1 MMEYLYGELSKAVE
15 KVTYEGKESAT
26 AAVIVDN
33 ENNTIQVNVIDIPA
47 QLLSPKVDIADDD
60 GEYILVATL
69 EDRSVTYRWSTIQ
82 EFISE
87 YDSRFDDILQKLST
101 ETSERVDADS
111 TLDESIRAEVSA
123 RQEADLALQSSLADE
138 AQARSDA
145 DKLINENLAS
155 EIESRQEVISVE
167 GETVQV
173 GKEDTDI
180 NFKSR
185 GRVTIN
191 NDKEVAFFEPSSDNL
206 VLPLNN
212 NDRIV
217 GKKTDG
223 FATTLVFVSNQDK
236 VEVGDSTTPLNLN
249 TSEDKVLVN
258 NKYTVLDNRDKNEL
272 DTAIKAEE
280 SARTTEDSAINAKLD
295 AESNR
300 AQAAEQANAKA
311 VENETARATTAE
323 GNIDSKIEALDT
335 ELSSDI
341 AGLHTELST
350 RFADLEKEDDRLEG
364 LITQEAQDRA
374 SADTELSET
383 VNSLDSKI
391 SAETQRALAAE
402 QVLTESIDDTKTE
415 LQTSIN
421 NEVTRATQAESE
433 LSTKVNTIESKIP
446 TQASADNQLADKA
459 FVNSSI
465 SNIAAEY
472 ITPDA
477 AGDEQW
483 PSLSALR
490 TGPWYSQGVQTTPT
504 KHDYAIYIETDN
516 SVWRATYDGTQWD
529 SQYKVNDAPFTQEQL
544 SAINSGITSDI
555 VALIDVHL
563 TNTSNPHQVT
573 ATQVGLGNVNNTS
586 DIDKPVSTA
595 QASAI
600 ADAKKAGTDAQ
611 STINSHTT
619 NLSNPHQVTKTQIG
633 LENVDNIKQY
643 SAQNP
648 PPYPVTSV
656 ASRTGAIVLTKSDVG
671 LSSVDNV
678 RQYSST
684 NPPPYPVS
692 SVNNET
698 GAVVLTYG
706 DLNLTVNGQ
715 TAGAQSIHAPRSIGE
730 DNTVLTSE
738 NGSLVWKEAQ
748 ASTSTANLTSQA
760 AEFGQSARSGTLDT
774 AARSD
779 HYHALPTPTASQIKS
794 WMGSTA
800 FDTKNIPAAP
810 VTTSSNLFGGIRIH
824 SWDEANGILDIRTT

>member
-101 ETSERVDADS
+101 ETSERVDADN

-123 RQEADLALQSSLADE
+123 RQAADSALQSSLDDE

-155 EIESRQEVISVE
+155 EIESRQEVISVD

-185 GRVTIN
+185 GKVTIN
-191 NDKEVAFFEPSSDNL
+191 NAKEVAFFEHSGDNL

-212 NDRIV
+212 NDRIA

-223 FATTLVFVSNQDK
+223 SATTLVLVSNQDK
-236 VEVGDSTTPLNLN
+236 VEIGESTTPLNLN

-258 NKYTVLDNRDKNEL
+258 DQYTVLDNRDKNEL
-272 DTAIKAEE
+272 DTAIE
-280 SARTTEDSAINAKLD
+280 
-295 AESNR
+295 AESTR
-300 AQAAEQANAKA
+300 AQAAEQVNAQA
-311 VENETARATTAE
+311 LEDENARAEQAEQVLRESVETETSNRIAADEVLTNKISAEETARIDGDDANATAINTEKSRAE
-323 GNIDSKIEALDT
+323 NAENALDT
-335 ELSSDI
+335 
-341 AGLHTELST
+341 
-350 RFADLEKEDDRLEG
+350 
-364 LITQEAQDRA
+364 
-374 SADTELSET
+374 
-383 VNSLDSKI
+383 KI
-391 SAETQRALAAE
+391 SAETQRATAAE
-402 QVLTESIDDTKTE
+402 QVLTESIDNAKTE
-415 LQTSIN
+415 LQTNID

-433 LSTKVNTIESKIP
+433 LNTKVSTIESKIP

-465 SNIAAEY
+465 SNSAAEY

-477 AGDEQW
+477 TGDEQW
-483 PSLSALR
+483 SSLSALR
-490 TGPWYSQGVQTTPT
+490 TGPWYSQGVQTTPS
-504 KHDYAIYIETDN
+504 KNDYAIYIETDN
-516 SVWRATYDGTQWD
+516 SVWRATYDGTQWNP
-529 SQYKVNDAPFTQEQL
+529 QYKVNDAPFTQEQL

-555 VALIDVHL
+555 VSSVNAHL

-611 STINSHTT
+611 LTIDSHTA

-643 SAQNP
+643 SSQNP

-692 SVNNET
+692 SVNSKT
-698 GAVVLTYG
+698 GAVVVTYG

-715 TAGAQSIHAPRSIGE
+715 ASGAQSIHAPTSIGE

-738 NGSLVWKEAQ
+738 NGTLVWKEAQ
-748 ASTSTANLTSQA
+748 ASTSTADLTSQA
-760 AEFGQSARSGTLDT
+760 AAFGQSARSGTLST

-794 WMGSTA
+794 WMGSTK
-800 FDTKNIPAAP
+800 FDVENIPAAP
-810 VTTSSNLFGGIRIH
+810 VSTTSDQFGGIRIH
-824 SWDEANGILDIRTT
+824 SWDAENGILDIRTT

>member
-26 AAVIVDN
+26 AAVIVNN
-33 ENNTIQVNVIDIPA
+33 ENNTIQVNVIDVPA
-47 QLLSPKVDIADDD
+47 QLMSPKVDKADDD

-69 EDRSVTYRWSTIQ
+69 EDRSVTYRWATIQ
-82 EFISE
+82 EFVSE
-87 YDSRFDDILQKLST
+87 YDSRFEDILQKLST
-101 ETSERVDADS
+101 ETSARVDADN

-123 RQEADLALQSSLADE
+123 RQSADSALQTSLDDE
-138 AQARSDA
+138 AQTRSDA

-173 GKEDTDI
+173 GKEDTNI

-185 GRVTIN
+185 GKVTIN
-191 NDKEVAFFEPSSDNL
+191 NDKEVAFFEHSGDNL

-212 NDRIV
+212 NDRIA
-217 GKKTDG
+217 GKKADG
-223 FATTLVFVSNQDK
+223 SVTTLVFVSNQDK

-258 NKYTVLDNRDKNEL
+258 NKYTVLDNRDKDEL
-272 DTAIKAEE
+272 DTAIK
-280 SARTTEDSAINAKLD
+280 

-311 VENETARATTAE
+311 IEDETARATTAE

-350 RFADLEKEDDRLEG
+350 RFANLEKENDRLEG

-391 SAETQRALAAE
+391 SAESQRALAAE

-421 NEVTRATQAESE
+421 NEVTRATQVESE

-446 TQASADNQLADKA
+446 AQASADNQLADKA

-483 PSLSALR
+483 ASLSALR

-504 KHDYAIYIETDN
+504 KGDYAIYIEADN

-529 SQYKVNDAPFTQEQL
+529 SQYKVNNAPFTQEQL

-555 VALIDVHL
+555 VALINVHL

-586 DIDKPVSTA
+586 DNDKPVSTA

-611 STINSHTT
+611 LTIDSHTA
-619 NLSNPHQVTKTQIG
+619 NLSNPHQVTKTQVG

-643 SAQNP
+643 SSQNP

-692 SVNNET
+692 SVNNKT
-698 GAVVLTYG
+698 GAVVVTYG

-715 TAGAQSIHAPRSIGE
+715 ASGAQAIHAPTSIGE

-738 NGSLVWKEAQ
+738 NGTLVWKEAQ
-748 ASTSTANLTSQA
+748 ASTSTADLTSQA
-760 AEFGQSARSGTLDT
+760 AAFGQSARSGTLST

-794 WMGSTA
+794 WMGSTK
-800 FDTKNIPAAP
+800 FDVENIPAAP
-810 VTTSSNLFGGIRIH
+810 VSTTSDQFGGIRIH
-824 SWDEANGILDIRTT
+824 AWDAENGILDIRTT